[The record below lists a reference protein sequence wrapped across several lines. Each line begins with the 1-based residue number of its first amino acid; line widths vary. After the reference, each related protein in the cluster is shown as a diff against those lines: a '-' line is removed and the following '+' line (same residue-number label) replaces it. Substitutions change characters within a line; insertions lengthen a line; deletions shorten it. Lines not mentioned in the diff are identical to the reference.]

1 MTISKPYLS
10 LLISLTLATFGLT
23 VAYVTG
29 VMIIAPLLFALGIPL
44 VNIDKPLKQKIGLT
58 LVIMI
63 VSVSVFIGTI
73 LAAIGFDYDK
83 YIFPGLLVG
92 LAGVAILVIN
102 GLVID
107 TIKLNLKTIL
117 LTFILSGIS
126 LPLWIFM
133 TESIFPKTLSS
144 SDLVRQFGVIMLWM
158 TLTTIGI
165 CSAIKTE
172 NRLTVKN

>member
-63 VSVSVFIGTI
+63 VS
-73 LAAIGFDYDK
+73 
-83 YIFPGLLVG
+83 
-92 LAGVAILVIN
+92 
-102 GLVID
+102 
-107 TIKLNLKTIL
+107 
-117 LTFILSGIS
+117 LT
-126 LPLWIFM
+126 
-133 TESIFPKTLSS
+133 
-144 SDLVRQFGVIMLWM
+144 
-158 TLTTIGI
+158 
-165 CSAIKTE
+165 
-172 NRLTVKN
+172 NH